1 MSLSPTSFVNW
12 RPHSQLRGRL
22 IAPRNPGQGFGI
34 RLGNR
39 MALDAS
45 VPRGYR
51 FGVFEVE
58 CPAAAVTKDGS
69 QVRLRGKPFDILLY
83 LLERPGDL
91 VTRDELRRHLWSA
104 DTFVDFDHGLNAAM
118 NRLRDALGDTADNPR
133 FIQTI
138 PRRGYRFIAPVQR
151 LTGPP
156 PVESPAV
163 LAVPASAPAADS
175 QAGPGPGVPSPPRS
189 RRWLM
194 PAAAASLAVATASAL
209 LLSGTIS
216 GWHSRSTPG
225 RRMIAVL
232 PFENLSGSPD
242 QAYFSDGFTD
252 ELIGQLGGLNPD
264 ALGVIARTTVARY
277 RDGRQSV
284 DEIGRALNVQY
295 VLEGS
300 VRRAGD
306 RVRITAQLIDVMSQT
321 QLWAESYDHD
331 VRDVLLT
338 QRDVAMRVAD
348 SLTMS
353 VLRVTPV
360 QHMPSAEA
368 YDATLRGKALRNT
381 ATEASLA
388 RARAY
393 FEQAVALDPT
403 YAPAHAGLA
412 DVYVVLA
419 GPGWEFDRARILVP
433 RALESARR
441 AIELDPKLP
450 DGYAV
455 RGMCRLWQGDV
466 QGAEDDVRHAI
477 SLNASDALAHRYLST
492 VLVVTGRAEEAVA
505 SARRAL
511 QLDPLSPASGTTVA
525 YRLYYAGHFAEALR
539 EFDRALEG
547 SPDYASAW
555 IGKAQ
560 TYRALGQPEPA
571 RQAVREAGPR
581 AGGRTYIKAY
591 TAYSLALDGDHA
603 GARAIQDE
611 LRAVAKTRYVSPFEF
626 ALMAAGLGE
635 ADEVARYL
643 DELRADGSG
652 WDVFVPIERELAP
665 YRQAAITR
673 RAAGSRESR

>member
-1 MSLSPTSFVNW
+1 MTQDSP
-12 RPHSQLRGRL
+12 
-22 IAPRNPGQGFGI
+22 A
-34 RLGNR
+34 
-39 MALDAS
+39 
-45 VPRGYR
+45 PRGYR

-58 CPAAAVTKDGS
+58 CPAAALIKDGS

-91 VTRDELRRHLWSA
+91 VTRDQLRHHLWSA

-151 LTGPP
+151 LMPLPP
-156 PVESPAV
+156 AETPAAQPLATPVAPAV
-163 LAVPASAPAADS
+163 PVASGAVT
-175 QAGPGPGVPSPPRS
+175 PPR
-189 RRWLM
+189 RRWVILV
-194 PAAAASLAVATASAL
+194 AAASLAAATAAGL
-209 LLSGTIS
+209 WLTGTIS
-216 GWHSRSTPG
+216 GWRAGSTPG
-225 RRMIAVL
+225 RAMIAVL

-252 ELIGQLGGLNPD
+252 ELIGQLGGLNPE

-284 DEIGRALNVQY
+284 GEIGRALNVQY

-300 VRRAGD
+300 IRRAGD
-306 RVRITAQLIDVMSQT
+306 HVRITTQLIDVMSQT

-353 VLRVTPV
+353 VLRVMPV
-360 QHMPSAEA
+360 RHMPSAEA
-368 YDATLRGKALRNT
+368 YDATLRGRALRNT

-388 RARAY
+388 RAREY

-419 GPGWEFDRARILVP
+419 GPGWEFDRARNLVP

-466 QGAEDDVRHAI
+466 RGAEDDIRHAI
-477 SLNASDALAHRYLST
+477 ALNASDALAHRYLST
-492 VLVVTGRAEEAVA
+492 VLVVTGRLDEAVV

-511 QLDPLSPASGTTVA
+511 ELDPLSPASGTTVA
-525 YRLYYAGHFAEALR
+525 YRLYYAGHYADALR

-560 TYRALGQPEPA
+560 TYRALDQPDQA

-581 AGGRTYIKAY
+581 AGGRTYVKAY
-591 TAYSLALDGDHA
+591 TAYSLALDGDAA
-603 GARAIQDE
+603 GARVIQDE
-611 LRAVAKTRYVSPFEF
+611 LRALATTRYVSPFEF
-626 ALMAAGLGE
+626 ALIAAGLGE
-635 ADEVARYL
+635 AGAVARHL
-643 DELRADGSG
+643 EELKADGSG

-665 YRQAAITR
+665 YRPAGVTG
-673 RAAGSRESR
+673 RAAGSPESR

>member
-1 MSLSPTSFVNW
+1 MSLSPTSFVNSC
-12 RPHSQLRGRL
+12 PVKQLRACL
-22 IAPRNPGQGFGI
+22 IGPRNPGRGRGI
-34 RLGNR
+34 RPGT
-39 MALDAS
+39 MAQDGCA
-45 VPRGYR
+45 PRGYR

-58 CPAAAVTKDGS
+58 CPAAALTKDGA

-91 VTRDELRRHLWSA
+91 VTRDELRHHLWTA

-151 LTGPP
+151 LMPTPP
-156 PVESPAV
+156 IDVPVAS
-163 LAVPASAPAADS
+163 VPSLVSAPI
-175 QAGPGPGVPSPPRS
+175 VPPAPRS
-189 RRWLM
+189 RSATWTWL
-194 PAAAASLAVATASAL
+194 AAAATVAVAVVAGLVLT
-209 LLSGTIS
+209 GTTS
-216 GWHSRSTPG
+216 GWRGASRPD
-225 RRMIAVL
+225 RAMIAVL

-242 QAYFSDGFTD
+242 QSYFSDGFTD
-252 ELIGQLGGLNPD
+252 ELIGQLGALNPD

-300 VRRAGD
+300 IRRAGD
-306 RVRITAQLIDVMSQT
+306 HVRITAQLIDVMSQT

-353 VLRVTPV
+353 VLRVVPV
-360 QHMPSAEA
+360 RHMPSADA
-368 YDATLRGKALRNT
+368 YDATLRGRALRNT
-381 ATEASLA
+381 ATEASLT
-388 RARAY
+388 RAREY
-393 FEQAVALDPT
+393 FEQAVTLDPT

-419 GPGWEFDRARILVP
+419 GPGWEFDRPRVLVAK
-433 RALESARR
+433 ALASARR
-441 AIELDPKLP
+441 AIELDPRLP

-466 QGAEDDVRHAI
+466 AGAEDDIRHAI
-477 SLNASDALAHRYLST
+477 ALNPSDALAHRYLST
-492 VLVVTGRAEEAVA
+492 VLVATGRAEDAVA

-511 QLDPLSPASGTTVA
+511 QLDPLSPASGTTVG
-525 YRLYYAGHFAEALR
+525 YRLYYAGQYDEALR

-547 SPDYASAW
+547 APDYASAW

-560 TYRALGQPEPA
+560 TYRALGQADQA
-571 RQAVREAGPR
+571 RGAVAEAGPR
-581 AGGRTYIKAY
+581 AGGRTYVKAY
-591 TAYSLALDGDHA
+591 TAYSKALDGDVA
-603 GARAIQDE
+603 GARALLEE
-611 LRAVAKTRYVSPFEF
+611 LQAVAATRYVSPFEF
-626 ALMAAGLGE
+626 ALIAAGLGDGD
-635 ADEVARYL
+635 AVARYL
-643 DELRADGSG
+643 KAMKEDGLG
-652 WDVFVPIERELAP
+652 WAVFVPIERELAP
-665 YRQAAITR
+665 YVRATATVPATTTAAA
-673 RAAGSRESR
+673 AAGSRGSR

>member
-1 MSLSPTSFVNW
+1 
-12 RPHSQLRGRL
+12 
-22 IAPRNPGQGFGI
+22 
-34 RLGNR
+34 
-39 MALDAS
+39 MAQDAS
-45 VPRGYR
+45 APRGYR

-58 CPAAAVTKDGS
+58 CPAAALTKDGS

-151 LTGPP
+151 LLAP
-156 PVESPAV
+156 PAV
-163 LAVPASAPAADS
+163 APVPATAEPMPGATAPPAGSQPAPGAAV
-175 QAGPGPGVPSPPRS
+175 ARPAPS
-189 RRWLM
+189 RRFAIL
-194 PAAAASLAVATASAL
+194 AAAASLAVATVAGL
-209 LLSGTIS
+209 LLTGTIN
-216 GWHSRSTPG
+216 GWRGKARPG
-225 RRMIAVL
+225 RAMIAVL

-300 VRRAGD
+300 IRRAGEQ
-306 RVRITAQLIDVMSQT
+306 VRITAQLIDVMSQT

-353 VLRVTPV
+353 VLRVMPV

-368 YDATLRGKALRNT
+368 YDATLRGRALRNT

-388 RARAY
+388 RAREY

-419 GPGWEFDRARILVP
+419 GPGWEFDRARNLVP

-466 QGAEDDVRHAI
+466 AGAEDDIRHAI
-477 SLNASDALAHRYLST
+477 ALNASDALAHRYLST
-492 VLVVTGRAEEAVA
+492 VLVVTGRPEEAVV

-525 YRLYYAGHFAEALR
+525 YRLYYAGHYAEALR

-560 TYRALGQPEPA
+560 TYRALGQSEPA

-591 TAYSLALDGDHA
+591 TAYSLALDGDAA

-635 ADEVARYL
+635 AGEVARNL
-643 DELRADGSG
+643 DELKADGSG

-665 YRQAAITR
+665 YRQAAPSA

>member
-1 MSLSPTSFVNW
+1 
-12 RPHSQLRGRL
+12 
-22 IAPRNPGQGFGI
+22 
-34 RLGNR
+34 
-39 MALDAS
+39 MAQDGCA
-45 VPRGYR
+45 PRGYR

-58 CPAAAVTKDGS
+58 CPAAALTRDGA

-91 VTRDELRRHLWSA
+91 VTRDELRHHLWTA

-151 LTGPP
+151 LMPPPPTASPLSAPTAVPVLAPAPPVAVEPP
-156 PVESPAV
+156 PVV
-163 LAVPASAPAADS
+163 APS
-175 QAGPGPGVPSPPRS
+175 RS
-189 RRWLM
+189 YSWRWL
-194 PAAAASLAVATASAL
+194 AAAAAVVVAAAAGLALT
-209 LLSGTIS
+209 GTIS
-216 GWHSRSTPG
+216 GWRGAARPG
-225 RRMIAVL
+225 RAMIAVL

-242 QAYFSDGFTD
+242 QSYFSDGFTD

-300 VRRAGD
+300 IRRAGD
-306 RVRITAQLIDVMSQT
+306 HVRITAQLIDVMSQT

-353 VLRVTPV
+353 VLRVVPV
-360 QHMPSAEA
+360 QHMPSAAA
-368 YDATLRGKALRNT
+368 YDATLRGRALRNT

-388 RARAY
+388 RAREY
-393 FEQAVALDPT
+393 FEQAVMLDPT

-419 GPGWEFDRARILVP
+419 GPGWEFDRPRALVA

-455 RGMCRLWQGDV
+455 RGMSRLWQGDV
-466 QGAEDDVRHAI
+466 AGAEADIRHAI
-477 SLNASDALAHRYLST
+477 ALNPSDALAHRYLST
-492 VLVVTGRAEEAVA
+492 VLVATGRAEDAVA

-511 QLDPLSPASGTTVA
+511 QLDPLSPASGTTVG
-525 YRLYYAGHFAEALR
+525 YRLYYAGQFDAALR

-547 SPDYASAW
+547 APDYASAW

-560 TYRALGQPEPA
+560 TYRALGQADRA
-571 RQAVREAGPR
+571 RHAVAEAGPR
-581 AGGRTYIKAY
+581 AGGRTYVKAY
-591 TAYSLALDGDHA
+591 AAYSMAVDGDVA
-603 GARAIQDE
+603 GARALLEE
-611 LRAVAKTRYVSPFEF
+611 LQAVATTRYVSPFEF
-626 ALMAAGLGE
+626 ALIAAGLGDGD
-635 ADEVARYL
+635 AVARYL
-643 DELRADGSG
+643 EAVKEDGSG
-652 WDVFVPIERELAP
+652 WAVFVPIERELAP
-665 YRQAAITR
+665 YVRATAATATTTTTGIPTA
-673 RAAGSRESR
+673 AAGFRGSR

>member
-1 MSLSPTSFVNW
+1 MA
-12 RPHSQLRGRL
+12 QD
-22 IAPRNPGQGFGI
+22 PG
-34 RLGNR
+34 
-39 MALDAS
+39 A
-45 VPRGYR
+45 PRGYR

-58 CPAAAVTKDGS
+58 CPAAALTKDGS
-69 QVRLRGKPFDILLY
+69 PVRLRGKPFDILLY

-91 VTRDELRRHLWSA
+91 VTRDELRHHLWSA

-118 NRLRDALGDTADNPR
+118 NRLRDALGDTAENPR

-151 LTGPP
+151 LMAAPPP
-156 PVESPAV
+156 PV
-163 LAVPASAPAADS
+163 LTD
-175 QAGPGPGVPSPPRS
+175 SPP
-189 RRWLM
+189 L
-194 PAAAASLAVATASAL
+194 PAAAPASPSPATPARPSAARRRSWVVAAMAAVAVLGVTAAL
-209 LLSGTIS
+209 V
-216 GWHSRSTPG
+216 SRDALARWRAGGPPG
-225 RRMIAVL
+225 RAMIAVL

-242 QAYFSDGFTD
+242 QDYFSDGFTD
-252 ELIGQLGGLNPD
+252 ELIGQLGALNPE

-284 DEIGRALNVQY
+284 DEIGRALSVQY

-300 VRRAGD
+300 IRRAGEQV
-306 RVRITAQLIDVMSQT
+306 RVTAQLIDVASQT

-353 VLRVTPV
+353 VLRVAPV
-360 QHMPSAEA
+360 PHMPSAEA
-368 YDATLRGKALRNT
+368 YDATLRARALRQQ
-381 ATEASLA
+381 ATETSLA
-388 RARAY
+388 RAREY
-393 FEQAVALDPT
+393 FEQAIALDPT

-419 GPGWEFDRARILVP
+419 GPGWEFDRARALVP
-433 RALESARR
+433 QALASARR
-441 AIELDPKLP
+441 AIELDAKLP

-466 QGAEDDVRHAI
+466 TGAEADIRHAI
-477 SLNASDALAHRYLST
+477 ALNASDALAHRYLST
-492 VLVVTGRAEEAVA
+492 VLVVTGRADEAVE

-511 QLDPLSPASGTTVA
+511 RLDPLAPASGTTLA
-525 YRLYYAGHFAEALR
+525 YRLYYADRFAEALR

-560 TYRALGQPEPA
+560 TYRALGQADRA
-571 RQAVREAGPR
+571 RAAVREAGPR

-591 TAYSLALDGDHA
+591 TAYSLALDGDTA
-603 GARAIQDE
+603 AAQAIVDE
-611 LRAVAKTRYVSPFEF
+611 LQALAASRYVSPFEF
-626 ALMAAGLGE
+626 ALMAAGLGRG
-635 ADEVARYL
+635 DEVARYL
-643 DELRADGSG
+643 AEVKADGSG

-665 YRQAAITR
+665 FRRNATT